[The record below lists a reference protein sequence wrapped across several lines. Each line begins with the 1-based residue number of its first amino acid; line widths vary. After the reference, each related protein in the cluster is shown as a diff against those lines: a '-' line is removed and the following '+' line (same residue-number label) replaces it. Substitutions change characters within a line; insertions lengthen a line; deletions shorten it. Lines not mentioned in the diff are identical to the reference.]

1 MRKVEVDAPRGSVK
15 LDAFHNPIQ
24 AVYLERTERRN
35 GVLQNVPIATYPS
48 VGQFWTWSPEEYMA
62 MPSYVDLKGKW
73 TR

>member
-1 MRKVEVDAPRGSVK
+1 
-15 LDAFHNPIQ
+15 
-24 AVYLERTERRN
+24 
-35 GVLQNVPIATYPS
+35 VLQNVPIATYPS